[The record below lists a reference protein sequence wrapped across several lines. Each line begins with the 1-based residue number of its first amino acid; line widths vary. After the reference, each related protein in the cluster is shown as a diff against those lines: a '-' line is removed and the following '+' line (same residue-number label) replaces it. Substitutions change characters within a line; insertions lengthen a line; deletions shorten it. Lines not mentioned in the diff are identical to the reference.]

1 MYMYKPWISFV
12 QLIFFNLPVL
22 HFFLQFLDSDTI
34 GEYVSSI
41 ESAKEEE
48 AEKKRQKK
56 PSTVTI

>member
-1 MYMYKPWISFV
+1 M
-12 QLIFFNLPVL
+12 
-22 HFFLQFLDSDTI
+22 DSDTI